1 MWRALKAELVYFL
14 PWLLGGLGIAA
25 FVVVV
30 LSVLVRFLEEGDGP
44 PMFVVTMF
52 PFIAGMVVA
61 FVAQGYRSEERRA
74 RMLLAGPL
82 TPWQLA
88 GVTVL
93 LPVCFIALGA
103 LAAAPMIWLAT
114 LITGKFQPSDLRI
127 AAGFAGQFWA
137 YAQLGPLAQESTAA
151 RRQRRSAAAITG
163 WGVFVIAILVLAASQ
178 FVMHLMI
185 GRLGVVAAIIA
196 AIVAATILY
205 VGRNDF
211 TR

>member
-1 MWRALKAELVYFL
+1 MWRALKAELIYFL

-25 FVVVV
+25 FVVVL

-61 FVAQGYRSEERRA
+61 FVAQGYRAEERRA

-82 TPWQLA
+82 TPRQLA

-93 LPVCFIALGA
+93 LPACFIALGA

-151 RRQRRSAAAITG
+151 RRQRRTGAALTG
-163 WGVFVIAILVLAASQ
+163 WGVFGIVILILAASQ
-178 FVMHLMI
+178 FVMHVI
-185 GRLGVVAAIIA
+185 YGHLGVAA
-196 AIVAATILY
+196 AIVTAMAVAAALF
-205 VGRNDF
+205 VGRTDF